1 MPVRRNSLA
10 LHSFRMG
17 KKKKHLLLLLFDLIH
32 FSSQDHGRIL
42 FWHHRKK
49 IDPKENDQNKKES
62 CQKQSCQKELSL
74 HHKKDKQK

>member
-1 MPVRRNSLA
+1 MPVRRNSPA
-10 LHSFRMG
+10 LLSFCMG

-32 FSSQDHGRIL
+32 FPSQDHSSIL

-49 IDPKENDQNKKES
+49 IDLQDNDQNKKES

-74 HHKKDKQK
+74 HHKNDK